1 MNAAAAAGPVSGAGA
16 AAAANAAAAKGA
28 TAATARCDN
37 CGAAVTDRY
46 CAACGQRLEPPLHS
60 LWHFAQAATEDLT
73 HADSRLWRT
82 LGALLF
88 RPGYLTREFLAGR
101 RARYLPPVRLY
112 LVISVVF
119 FLWASTTHEV
129 RVLQISEPDH
139 GPTKTVLTPLDEDT
153 FGKALPGESAEQHAE
168 RVCSSGVNYDGPWRE
183 RVQPAAHRACVRLV
197 LDKGRSLPEAFMH
210 NVPRALF
217 IFLPLLAGVM
227 TLMYW
232 RPRHYYVEHLLLF
245 VHNHAFVF
253 LLLLLAGLASALLAP
268 LAGWISG
275 AVTLY
280 IAWYAYRSMRVV
292 YGQGRSLTLGKLA
305 LLSFF
310 YLVSGTLMLA
320 LVSVYSVFTL

>member
-1 MNAAAAAGPVSGAGA
+1 MNAAAAGAPSDA
-16 AAAANAAAAKGA
+16 AAAAAARAPGA
-28 TAATARCDN
+28 TAPARCDN
-37 CGAAVTDRY
+37 CGAEVTGRY

-60 LWHFAQAATEDLT
+60 LWHFTQVATEDLT

-101 RARYLPPVRLY
+101 RAHYLPPVRLY

-119 FLWASTTHEV
+119 FLWASATHEV
-129 RVLQISEPDH
+129 RVVQVRNPDH
-139 GPTKTVLTPLDEDT
+139 GPSQTVLTPLDEGA
-153 FGKALPGESAEQHAE
+153 FGAVLPGESAEQHAE

-183 RVQPAAHRACVRLV
+183 RIQPAAHRACVRLV
-197 LDKGRSLPEAFMH
+197 LDKGRSLPEVFMH

-227 TLMYW
+227 MLMYW

-253 LLLLLAGLASALLAP
+253 LLLLLGGLASALLKP
-268 LAGWISG
+268 HVGWIFG
-275 AVTLY
+275 AVALY

-292 YGQGRSLTLGKLA
+292 YGQGRGLTLAKLV

-310 YLVSGTLMLA
+310 YLASGTLMLG
-320 LVSVYSVFTL
+320 LVSLYSVFTL

>member
-1 MNAAAAAGPVSGAGA
+1 MSAAASAAPVSDAGA
-16 AAAANAAAAKGA
+16 AAGVNTGLAAAEG
-28 TAATARCDN
+28 TRCDN
-37 CGAAVTDRY
+37 CGAAVSGRFCT
-46 CAACGQRLEPPLHS
+46 ACGQRLEPPVHS
-60 LWHFAQAATEDLT
+60 LWHFSGVAIEDLT

-82 LGALLF
+82 LGTLLF
-88 RPGYLTREFLAGR
+88 RPGHLTREFLDGR
-101 RARYLPPVRLY
+101 RVRYLPPVRLY
-112 LVISVVF
+112 LVISLLF
-119 FLWASTTHEV
+119 FLWASATHEV
-129 RVLQISEPDH
+129 RVVRFAEPDR
-139 GPTKTVLTPLDEDT
+139 GPGKTELVPLEEGT
-153 FGKALPGESAEQHAE
+153 FGAMLPGESAEQHAE

-183 RVQPAAHRACVRLV
+183 RVQPAARRACVRLV
-197 LDKGRSLPEAFMH
+197 LDKGRSLPEVFMH

-227 TLMYW
+227 MLMYW

-253 LLLLLAGLASALLAP
+253 LLLLLAGLASALLPP
-268 LAGWISG
+268 LAGWTSG

-280 IAWYAYRSMRVV
+280 VAWYAYRSMRVV
-292 YGQGRSLTLGKLA
+292 YGQSRGLTLAKLV

>member
-1 MNAAAAAGPVSGAGA
+1 VSG
-16 AAAANAAAAKGA
+16 
-28 TAATARCDN
+28 
-37 CGAAVTDRY
+37 RY
-46 CAACGQRLEPPLHS
+46 CAACGQRLEPPVHS
-60 LWHFAQAATEDLT
+60 LWHFAKTAAEDLT

-119 FLWASTTHEV
+119 FLWASATHHL
-129 RVLQISEPDH
+129 RVVIFSEPDH
-139 GPTKTVLTPLDEDT
+139 GPAKAAFAPLDAGT
-153 FGKALPGESAEQHAE
+153 FGAVLPGESAEQHAE

-183 RVQPAAHRACVRLV
+183 RVQPAARRACVRLV
-197 LDKGRSLPEAFMH
+197 LDNGRTLAEVYMH

-217 IFLPLLAGVM
+217 IFLPLLAGAM
-227 TLMYW
+227 MLMYW

-245 VHNHAFVF
+245 LHNHAFLF
-253 LLLLLAGLASALLAP
+253 LLLLLAGLAKALLKP
-268 LAGWISG
+268 PAGWISG
-275 AVTLY
+275 CISAAAMLY

-292 YGQGRSLTLGKLA
+292 YGQGRALTLGKLV

-310 YLVSGTLMLA
+310 YLVSGVLMIGLVTL
-320 LVSVYSVFTL
+320 YSVFTL